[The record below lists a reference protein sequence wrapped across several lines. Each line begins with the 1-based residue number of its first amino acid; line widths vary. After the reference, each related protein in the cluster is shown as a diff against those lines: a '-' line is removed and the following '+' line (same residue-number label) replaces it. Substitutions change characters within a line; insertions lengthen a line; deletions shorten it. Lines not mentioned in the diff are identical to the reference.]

1 MPAAV
6 RSPEMG
12 SRPSARWAV
21 PSRPG
26 WWLPALRSER
36 FRRPMIVLGLV
47 LLPILAGIS
56 AVQLAP
62 PARVNDV
69 GLDGLSVEVRVRIGS
84 PTNQIDSAL
93 LGGLRSRSPVL
104 LGKHIGLII
113 RPSAVDLTL
122 FDSKGALDPQA
133 IDVIGHLFAD
143 PQAQRDELHRLTSA
157 VIRYYETVGLGTG
170 YLVAMVEILGYWYL
184 KFRRSRLHRLP
195 PVGQIAIEPLL
206 RLQRRAARVV
216 LVVLVLA
223 LVLPAGYAL
232 SPLPDHRGAPVQPD
246 RQLASTF
253 LAGWQLTGPFTYL
266 IRQAATSVDSLGKTE
281 QRFYDQVTGN
291 LLNQYESQFGPA
303 DATPDKNLI
312 RLVVL
317 DDLQGT
323 SGMARTVG
331 LAAQRVHANAII
343 NLGDLTAT
351 GTAQEAY
358 LSYLKS
364 YTVGVLS
371 HYAGTVPV
379 FSSLGRH
386 DTPAVAAAA
395 RKLHLTI
402 ADGTVQKIAGLR
414 FIGVNSPYIVN
425 FGEAARLIDPNVTTD
440 SVAADLRRIGCK
452 QRPFGVFAHDKE
464 LLQSL
469 VESGCVPLVI
479 GGHDYVGQPAEAVNT
494 PDGPVRRLILG
505 STGGHGAGDGLGG
518 LSTPRNDAPFLVLSI
533 DKLTGRIEAVTT
545 TVHPDASVSLSSST
559 LTQLTPAQ
567 LSELN

>member
-1 MPAAV
+1 V
-6 RSPEMG
+6 G
-12 SRPSARWAV
+12 ISRPARWTV
-21 PSRPG
+21 PARPS
-26 WWLPALRSER
+26 WWLPVLRSHR
-36 FRRPMIVLGLV
+36 LRRLAIVLGLV
-47 LLPILAGIS
+47 LLPVLAGVS

-69 GLDGLSVEVRVRIGS
+69 GLDGLTVEVRVRIGN

-93 LGGLRSRSPVL
+93 LGGLRSRSPEV

-113 RPSAVDLTL
+113 RPSAVDLNL
-122 FDSKGALDPQA
+122 FDSKGTLDPQA
-133 IDVIGHLFAD
+133 IDVLGHLFAD
-143 PQAQRDELHRLTSA
+143 PQAQRDELHRLTSS
-157 VIRYYETVGLGTG
+157 VIRYYGTVGLGTA
-170 YLVAMVEILGYWYL
+170 YLVAMLEILGYWYL
-184 KFRRSRLHRLP
+184 KYRRRGLRRLP

-206 RLQRRAARVV
+206 RLQRRAGRVV

-246 RQLASTF
+246 RQLATTF

-266 IRQAATSVDSLGKTE
+266 IRQAVTSVDSLGKTE

-291 LLNQYESQFGPA
+291 LLNQYDIRYGPT
-303 DATPDKNLI
+303 DGQPDKNLI

-331 LAAQRVHANAII
+331 LAAQRVHADAII

-386 DTPAVAAAA
+386 DSPAVAAAA
-395 RKLHLTI
+395 RKLHITV
-402 ADGTVQKIAGLR
+402 ADGAVQKIAGLR
-414 FIGVNSPYIVN
+414 FIGVNSPYIVS
-425 FGEAARLIDPNVTTD
+425 FGEAARLIDPKVTTD
-440 SVAADLRRIGCK
+440 SVAADLRRTGCAE
-452 QRPFGVFAHDKE
+452 RPFGVFAHDKE

-469 VESGCVPLVI
+469 AESGCVPLVI
-479 GGHDYVGQPAEAVNT
+479 GGHDYVGQPAETIST

-505 STGGHGAGDGLGG
+505 STGGHGANDGLGG

-533 DKLTGRIEAVTT
+533 DKLTGRIELDTT

-559 LTQLTPAQ
+559 LTPLSPDQLA
-567 LSELN
+567 ELN